1 MRQFAGS
8 ISFAACFLTACSI
21 LDAQPGR
28 GPVTP
33 SPQAQRGL
41 ERYFE
46 LTDASFFRGYFA
58 LSADGRS
65 FGYSYCPDLQCRGN
79 PRVTAIRSCQEG
91 SATPCYL
98 YAAGRDIVWDTDAP
112 AS

>member
-1 MRQFAGS
+1 MRRFAGFA
-8 ISFAACFLTACSI
+8 SFAACALTVCS
-21 LDAQPGR
+21 LVDAEAGR
-28 GPVTP
+28 GPITL

-46 LTDASFFRGYFA
+46 LSDASFFRGYFA
-58 LSADGRS
+58 ASADGRS

-79 PRVTAIRSCQEG
+79 PQVTAIRSCEQG

-112 AS
+112 SP